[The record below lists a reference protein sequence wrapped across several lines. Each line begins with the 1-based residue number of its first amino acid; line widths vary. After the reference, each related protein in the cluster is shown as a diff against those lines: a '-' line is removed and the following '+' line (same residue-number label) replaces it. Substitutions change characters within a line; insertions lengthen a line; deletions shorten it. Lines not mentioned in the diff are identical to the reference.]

1 MGENIEFDDKK
12 LKKLKELIEKSK
24 DLMKDYLSR
33 DSSELN
39 ILNIIGKAADEHNH
53 SKILNTLFTKIH
65 TKNGRNSFLT
75 LFLKKLGIENIDED
89 EFLVE
94 REYRCDPYGQM
105 DFKFEN
111 KNLCIVLEIKIYA
124 EDGQNQLRRYEQYC
138 LENKKDY
145 RIFYLTLDGHKPSE
159 QSIKGFEN
167 ENNLKCINFKE
178 HILLW
183 LEDCLNLVKDEDI
196 KASFIL
202 QYISTLK
209 NLIEEEKYKMAGL
222 IEKTEDAKA
231 IAFLYEKVLK
241 YEMQEIL
248 ENFLYGIGERIEKNK
263 KVLEYIPFDNSIEDY
278 YIEKNSGD
286 PNISFLLEKFEKDEK
301 IYYFNFAIEVI
312 KDGLIGCLGFYEYY
326 EKNNEIIY
334 GWIKYEEMKNIDSY
348 FFEKWDKKIRQLNR
362 KDLKTFNAKWFY
374 LLDSQRKKI
383 YFNDIS
389 PSSRTL
395 DLIDN
400 MDREVEYLSK
410 YIVENIIEKLFN
422 N

>member
-1 MGENIEFDDKK
+1 MGENIEFDD
-12 LKKLKELIEKSK
+12 KKLKELIEKSK
-24 DLMKDYLSR
+24 DLMKDYLNR

-39 ILNIIGKAADEHNH
+39 ILNVIGKATDEHNH
-53 SKILNTLFTKIH
+53 SKILNILFTKIH
-65 TKNGRNSFLT
+65 PKNGRDSFLT

-89 EFLVE
+89 EFSVE

-105 DFKFEN
+105 DFKFES

-178 HILLW
+178 HILPW
-183 LEDCLNLVKDEDI
+183 LEDCLYLVKDEEI

-209 NLIEEEKYKMAGL
+209 NLIEEDKYKMAGL
-222 IEKTEDAKA
+222 IEKTEDAKT
-231 IAFLYEKVLK
+231 IAFLYEKALIPK
-241 YEMQEIL
+241 MQSVL
-248 ENFLYGIGERIEKNK
+248 ENFLEGLGERIKENKN
-263 KVLEYIPFDNSIEDY
+263 VLEYIYFDNNIEDY
-278 YIEKNSGD
+278 YVEKYTKVPS
-286 PNISFLLEKFEKDEK
+286 IYFLLDKFEKDEK
-301 IYYFNFAIEVI
+301 IYYFSFGIEVI
-312 KDGLIGCLGFYEYY
+312 KDGVIACLGFLNNYKK
-326 EKNNEIIY
+326 KNSNNY
-334 GWIKYEEMKNIDSY
+334 DWIT
-348 FFEKWDKKIRQLNR
+348 FEKMKEINEEFFSKWNKKIEE
-362 KDLKTFNAKWFY
+362 LKMEDFEERIAKCFY
-374 LLDSQRKKI
+374 LSNIQ
-383 YFNDIS
+383 FNDIS
-389 PSSRTL
+389 PSSSVF

-400 MDREVEYLSK
+400 VDREVDYLSK
-410 YIVENIIEKLFN
+410 YITENIIEKLFN

>member
-1 MGENIEFDDKK
+1 MGENKEFDT
-12 LKKLKELIEKSK
+12 KKLKELIDKSK

-39 ILNIIGKAADEHNH
+39 ILNIIGRAADEHNH
-53 SKILNTLFTKIH
+53 SKILNTLFTRIH
-65 TKNGRNSFLT
+65 PKNGRDSFLT

-89 EFLVE
+89 EFSVE

-105 DFKFEN
+105 DFKFES

-145 RIFYLTLDGHKPSE
+145 KVFYLTLDGHKPSE

-178 HILLW
+178 HILPW

-248 ENFLYGIGERIEKNK
+248 EIFLYGIGERIEKNK
-263 KVLEYIPFDNSIEDY
+263 KVLEYIHFDNSIEDY
-278 YIEKNSGD
+278 YIEKNSGV
-286 PNISFLLEKFEKDEK
+286 PSISFLLEKFEKDEK
-301 IYYFNFAIEVI
+301 IYYFNFGIEVI

-326 EKNNEIIY
+326 EKNNENIY

-400 MDREVEYLSK
+400 VDREVEYLSK

>member
-1 MGENIEFDDKK
+1 MEENKEFDN
-12 LKKLKELIEKSK
+12 KKLKELIEKSK

-39 ILNIIGKAADEHNH
+39 ILNVIGKAADEHNH
-53 SKILNTLFTKIH
+53 SKILNILFTKIH
-65 TKNGRNSFLT
+65 TKNGRDSFLT
-75 LFLKKLGIENIDED
+75 LFLKKLGVENIDED
-89 EFLVE
+89 EFSVE

-105 DFKFEN
+105 DFKIEN
-111 KNLCIVLEIKIYA
+111 ENLCIVLEIKIYA
-124 EDGQNQLRRYEQYC
+124 KDGPKQLRRYEEYC

-145 RIFYLTLDGHKPSE
+145 RIFYLTLDGHKPSK
-159 QSIKGFEN
+159 QSIEGFEN
-167 ENNLKCINFKE
+167 ENKLKCISFKE
-178 HILLW
+178 RILPW
-183 LEDCLNLVKDEDI
+183 LEDCLNLVKDVEI

-209 NLIEEEKYKMAGL
+209 NLIEEDKYKMAGL
-222 IEKTEDAKA
+222 IEKTEDARA

-241 YEMQEIL
+241 DEMQEIL

-263 KVLEYIPFDNSIEDY
+263 KVLEYIHFDNSIEDY
-278 YIEKNSGD
+278 YIEKTSGV
-286 PNISFLLEKFEKDEK
+286 PSIYFLLEKFEKDEK
-301 IYYFNFAIEVI
+301 IYYFNFGIEVI

-326 EKNNEIIY
+326 EKNNENIY
-334 GWIKYEEMKNIDSY
+334 GWIKYEEMKNIDSH

-400 MDREVEYLSK
+400 VDREVEYLSK

>member
-1 MGENIEFDDKK
+1 MEENKEFDN
-12 LKKLKELIEKSK
+12 KKLKELIDKSK

-39 ILNIIGKAADEHNH
+39 ILNIIGKVADEHNH

-65 TKNGRNSFLT
+65 PKNGRDSFIT
-75 LFLKKLGIENIDED
+75 LFLKKIGIENIDED
-89 EFLVE
+89 EFSVE

-105 DFKFEN
+105 DFKFES

-145 RIFYLTLDGHKPSE
+145 KIFYLTLDGHKPSE
-159 QSIKGFEN
+159 QSIEGFEN
-167 ENNLKCINFKE
+167 ENKLECISFKE
-178 HILLW
+178 HILPW
-183 LEDCLNLVKDEDI
+183 LEDCLKLVKDEEI

-209 NLIEEEKYKMAGL
+209 NLIEEDKYKMAGL
-222 IEKTEDAKA
+222 IEKTEDARA
-231 IAFLYEKVLK
+231 IVFLYEKVLK
-241 YEMQEIL
+241 DEMQEIL
-248 ENFLYGIGERIEKNK
+248 KNFLYGIGERIEKNK
-263 KVLEYIPFDNSIEDY
+263 NVLEYIHFDNSIEDY
-278 YIEKNSGD
+278 YIEKTSGV
-286 PNISFLLEKFEKDEK
+286 PSIYFLLEKFEKDEK
-301 IYYFNFAIEVI
+301 IYYFNFGIEVI

-326 EKNNEIIY
+326 EKNNENNY
-334 GWIKYEEMKNIDSY
+334 DWIKYEEMKNIDSY
-348 FFEKWDKKIRQLNR
+348 FFEKWDKKVRQLNR

-400 MDREVEYLSK
+400 VDREVEYLSK
-410 YIVENIIEKLFN
+410 YITENIIEKLFN

>member
-1 MGENIEFDDKK
+1 MGENIEFDD
-12 LKKLKELIEKSK
+12 KKLKELIEKSK

-39 ILNIIGKAADEHNH
+39 ILNIIDKATDEHNH
-53 SKILNTLFTKIH
+53 SKILNILFTKIH
-65 TKNGRNSFLT
+65 TKNGRDSFLT
-75 LFLKKLGIENIDED
+75 LFLKKLGVENIDED

-105 DFKFEN
+105 DFKIEN

-124 EDGQNQLRRYEQYC
+124 KDGPKQLRRYEEYC

-145 RIFYLTLDGHKPSE
+145 RIFYLTLDGHKPSKK
-159 QSIKGFEN
+159 SIEDFEN
-167 ENNLKCINFKE
+167 ETKLKCISFKE
-178 HILLW
+178 HILPW

-241 YEMQEIL
+241 DEMQEIL

-263 KVLEYIPFDNSIEDY
+263 KVLEYIHFDNSIEDY
-278 YIEKNSGD
+278 YIEKNSGV
-286 PNISFLLEKFEKDEK
+286 PSISFLLEKFEKDEK
-301 IYYFNFAIEVI
+301 IYYFNFGIEVI

-326 EKNNEIIY
+326 EKNNENIY
-334 GWIKYEEMKNIDSY
+334 DWIKYEEMKNIDSY

-400 MDREVEYLSK
+400 VDREVEYLSK

>member
-65 TKNGRNSFLT
+65 PKNGRDSFIT
-75 LFLKKLGIENIDED
+75 LFLKKIGIENIDED
-89 EFLVE
+89 EFSVE

-105 DFKFEN
+105 DFKFES

-145 RIFYLTLDGHKPSE
+145 KIFYLTLDGHKPSE
-159 QSIKGFEN
+159 QSIEGFEN
-167 ENNLKCINFKE
+167 ENKLECISFKE
-178 HILLW
+178 HILPW
-183 LEDCLNLVKDEDI
+183 LEDCLKLVKDEEI

-209 NLIEEEKYKMAGL
+209 NLIEEDKYKMAGL
-222 IEKTEDAKA
+222 IEKTEDARA

-241 YEMQEIL
+241 DEMQEIL
-248 ENFLYGIGERIEKNK
+248 KNFLYGIGERIEKNK
-263 KVLEYIPFDNSIEDY
+263 NVLEYIHFDNSIEDY
-278 YIEKNSGD
+278 YIEKTSGV
-286 PNISFLLEKFEKDEK
+286 PSIYFLLEKFEKDEK
-301 IYYFNFAIEVI
+301 IYYFNFGIEVI

-326 EKNNEIIY
+326 EKNNENNY
-334 GWIKYEEMKNIDSY
+334 DWIKYEEMKNIDSY
-348 FFEKWDKKIRQLNR
+348 FFEKWDKKVRQLNR

-400 MDREVEYLSK
+400 VDREVEYLSK
-410 YIVENIIEKLFN
+410 YITENIIEKLFN

>member
-1 MGENIEFDDKK
+1 MEENKEFDN
-12 LKKLKELIEKSK
+12 KKLKELIEKSK

-53 SKILNTLFTKIH
+53 SKILNTLFTRIH
-65 TKNGRNSFLT
+65 PKNGRDSFLT

-89 EFLVE
+89 EFSVE

-105 DFKFEN
+105 DFKFES

-145 RIFYLTLDGHKPSE
+145 RIFYLTLDGHKPSK
-159 QSIKGFEN
+159 QSIEGFEN
-167 ENNLKCINFKE
+167 ENKLECISFKE
-178 HILLW
+178 HILPW
-183 LEDCLNLVKDEDI
+183 LEDCLNLVKDEEI

-209 NLIEEEKYKMAGL
+209 NLIEEDKYKMAGL
-222 IEKTEDAKA
+222 IEKTEDAKT
-231 IAFLYEKVLK
+231 IAFLYEKALIPK
-241 YEMQEIL
+241 MQSVL
-248 ENFLYGIGERIEKNK
+248 ENFLEGLGERIKENK
-263 KVLEYIPFDNSIEDY
+263 KVLEYIHFDNSIEDY
-278 YIEKNSGD
+278 YIEKTSGV
-286 PNISFLLEKFEKDEK
+286 PSISFLLEKFEKDEK
-301 IYYFNFAIEVI
+301 IYYFNFGIEVI

-326 EKNNEIIY
+326 EKNNENNY
-334 GWIKYEEMKNIDSY
+334 DWIKYEEMKNIDSY

-400 MDREVEYLSK
+400 VDREVDYLSK
-410 YIVENIIEKLFN
+410 YITENIIEKLFN

>member
-1 MGENIEFDDKK
+1 MGENIEFDD
-12 LKKLKELIEKSK
+12 KKLKELIEKSK

-39 ILNIIGKAADEHNH
+39 ILNIIDKATDEHNH
-53 SKILNTLFTKIH
+53 SKILNILFTKIH
-65 TKNGRNSFLT
+65 TKNGRGSFLT
-75 LFLKKLGIENIDED
+75 LFLKKLGVENIDED

-105 DFKFEN
+105 DFKIEN
-111 KNLCIVLEIKIYA
+111 ENLCIVLEIKIYA
-124 EDGQNQLRRYEQYC
+124 KDGPKQLRRYEQYC

-145 RIFYLTLDGHKPSE
+145 KVFYLTLDGHKPSE

-167 ENNLKCINFKE
+167 ENNLKSINFKE
-178 HILLW
+178 HILPW
-183 LEDCLNLVKDEDI
+183 LEDCLYLVKDEEI

-241 YEMQEIL
+241 DEMQEIL
-248 ENFLYGIGERIEKNK
+248 ENFLHGIGERIEKNK

>member
-1 MGENIEFDDKK
+1 MGENIEFDD
-12 LKKLKELIEKSK
+12 KKLKELIEKSK
-24 DLMKDYLSR
+24 DLMKDYLNR

-39 ILNIIGKAADEHNH
+39 ILNVIGKATDEHNH
-53 SKILNTLFTKIH
+53 SKILNILFTKIH
-65 TKNGRNSFLT
+65 PKNGRDSFLT

-89 EFLVE
+89 EFSVE

-105 DFKFEN
+105 DFKFES

-124 EDGQNQLRRYEQYC
+124 EDGQNQLRRYEEYC

-178 HILLW
+178 HILPW
-183 LEDCLNLVKDEDI
+183 LEECLDLVKNEEI

-241 YEMQEIL
+241 DEMQKIL

-263 KVLEYIPFDNSIEDY
+263 KVLEYIHFDNSIEDY
-278 YIEKNSGD
+278 YIEKNSGV
-286 PNISFLLEKFEKDEK
+286 PSISFLLEKFEKDEK
-301 IYYFNFAIEVI
+301 IYYFNFEIEVI

-326 EKNNEIIY
+326 EKNNENIY

-374 LLDSQRKKI
+374 LLDRDRK
-383 YFNDIS
+383 S
-389 PSSRTL
+389 
-395 DLIDN
+395 
-400 MDREVEYLSK
+400 V
-410 YIVENIIEKLFN
+410 V
-422 N
+422 

>member
-12 LKKLKELIEKSK
+12 LKKLKEIIEKSK

-65 TKNGRNSFLT
+65 PKNGRNSFLT
-75 LFLKKLGIENIDED
+75 LFFKKLGVENIDED

-94 REYRCDPYGQM
+94 REYRCNPYGQM
-105 DFKFEN
+105 DFKIEN
-111 KNLCIVLEIKIYA
+111 ENLCIVLEIKIYA

-178 HILLW
+178 HILPW

-231 IAFLYEKVLK
+231 IVFLYEKILK
-241 YEMQEIL
+241 NKMQEIL
-248 ENFLYGIGERIEKNK
+248 ENFLANLGKKIKKSLRGIDYKELKNELYNKSTLNYFLDDVEKK
-263 KVLEYIPFDNSIEDY
+263 
-278 YIEKNSGD
+278 
-286 PNISFLLEKFEKDEK
+286 
-301 IYYFNFAIEVI
+301 YYFNFGISTD
-312 KDGLIGCLGFYEYY
+312 KDGKIIGSFEFLEYNETEDFYY
-326 EKNNEIIY
+326 
-334 GWIKYEEMKNIDSY
+334 WIAFEEMKKINKD
-348 FFEKWDKKIRQLNR
+348 FFYKWNEKIENLENLLENFKMKNVKNDKSGYKY
-362 KDLKTFNAKWFY
+362 FY
-374 LLDSQRKKI
+374 LRNRNAEEIDFKDFSKTSIAL
-383 YFNDIS
+383 N
-389 PSSRTL
+389 
-395 DLIDN
+395 LIDN
-400 MDREVEYLSK
+400 MDKEVDYFSK
-410 YIVENIIEKLFN
+410 IFIEIIRKLKN
-422 N
+422 V

>member
-1 MGENIEFDDKK
+1 MGENIEFDD
-12 LKKLKELIEKSK
+12 KKLKELIEKSK

-39 ILNIIGKAADEHNH
+39 ILNIIDKATDEHNH
-53 SKILNTLFTKIH
+53 SKILNILFTKIH
-65 TKNGRNSFLT
+65 TKNGRGSFLT
-75 LFLKKLGIENIDED
+75 LFLKKLGVKNIDED

-105 DFKFEN
+105 DFKIEN

-124 EDGQNQLRRYEQYC
+124 KDGPKQLRRYEEYC

-145 RIFYLTLDGHKPSE
+145 RIFYLTLDGHKPSKK
-159 QSIKGFEN
+159 SIEDFEN
-167 ENNLKCINFKE
+167 ETKLKCISFKE
-178 HILLW
+178 HILPW

-241 YEMQEIL
+241 NEMQEIL

-263 KVLEYIPFDNSIEDY
+263 KVLEYIHFDNSIED
-278 YIEKNSGD
+278 
-286 PNISFLLEKFEKDEK
+286 
-301 IYYFNFAIEVI
+301 
-312 KDGLIGCLGFYEYY
+312 
-326 EKNNEIIY
+326 
-334 GWIKYEEMKNIDSY
+334 
-348 FFEKWDKKIRQLNR
+348 R
-362 KDLKTFNAKWFY
+362 K
-374 LLDSQRKKI
+374 S
-383 YFNDIS
+383 
-389 PSSRTL
+389 
-395 DLIDN
+395 
-400 MDREVEYLSK
+400 V
-410 YIVENIIEKLFN
+410 V
-422 N
+422 

>member
-1 MGENIEFDDKK
+1 MGENIEFDD
-12 LKKLKELIEKSK
+12 KKLKELIEKSK

-39 ILNIIGKAADEHNH
+39 ILNIIDKATDEHNH
-53 SKILNTLFTKIH
+53 SKILNILFTKIH
-65 TKNGRNSFLT
+65 TKNGRGSFLT
-75 LFLKKLGIENIDED
+75 LFLKKLGVENIDED

-105 DFKFEN
+105 DFKIEN
-111 KNLCIVLEIKIYA
+111 ENLCIVLEIKIYA
-124 EDGQNQLRRYEQYC
+124 KDGPKQLRRYEEYC

-145 RIFYLTLDGHKPSE
+145 RIFYLTLDGHKPSK
-159 QSIKGFEN
+159 QSIEGFEN
-167 ENNLKCINFKE
+167 ENKLKCISFKE
-178 HILLW
+178 RILPW

-241 YEMQEIL
+241 DEMQEIL

-286 PNISFLLEKFEKDEK
+286 PNISFLLEKFE
-301 IYYFNFAIEVI
+301 VI
-312 KDGLIGCLGFYEYY
+312 KDELIGCLGFYEYY
-326 EKNNEIIY
+326 EKKNEIIY

>member
-1 MGENIEFDDKK
+1 MGENIEFDD
-12 LKKLKELIEKSK
+12 KKLKELIEKSK

-39 ILNIIGKAADEHNH
+39 ILNIIDKATDEHNH
-53 SKILNTLFTKIH
+53 SKILNILFTRIH
-65 TKNGRNSFLT
+65 PKNGRDSFLT

-89 EFLVE
+89 EFSVE

-105 DFKFEN
+105 DFKIEN
-111 KNLCIVLEIKIYA
+111 ENLCIVLEIKIYA
-124 EDGQNQLRRYEQYC
+124 KDGPKQLRRYEEYC

-145 RIFYLTLDGHKPSE
+145 RIFYLTLDGHKPSK
-159 QSIKGFEN
+159 QSIEGFEN
-167 ENNLKCINFKE
+167 ENKLKCISFKE
-178 HILLW
+178 HILPW

-222 IEKTEDAKA
+222 IEKPEDAKA

-241 YEMQEIL
+241 DEMQEIL
-248 ENFLYGIGERIEKNK
+248 ENFLHGIGERIEINK

-312 KDGLIGCLGFYEYY
+312 KDGVIACLGFLNNYKK
-326 EKNNEIIY
+326 KNSNNY
-334 GWIKYEEMKNIDSY
+334 DWIT
-348 FFEKWDKKIRQLNR
+348 FEKMKEINEEFFSKWNKKIEE
-362 KDLKTFNAKWFY
+362 LKMEDFEERIAKCFY
-374 LLDSQRKKI
+374 LSNIQ
-383 YFNDIS
+383 FNDIS
-389 PSSRTL
+389 PSSSVF

-400 MDREVEYLSK
+400 VDREVEYLSK
-410 YIVENIIEKLFN
+410 YITENIIEKLFN

>member
-1 MGENIEFDDKK
+1 MEENKEFDN
-12 LKKLKELIEKSK
+12 KKLKELIDKSK

-53 SKILNTLFTKIH
+53 SKILNTLFTKIYP
-65 TKNGRNSFLT
+65 KNGRDSFLT

-89 EFLVE
+89 EFSVE

-105 DFKFEN
+105 DFKIEN
-111 KNLCIVLEIKIYA
+111 ENLCIVLEIKIYA
-124 EDGQNQLRRYEQYC
+124 KDGQNQLRRYEQYC

-145 RIFYLTLDGHKPSE
+145 KIFYLTLDGHKPSE

-167 ENNLKCINFKE
+167 ENNLKYINFKE
-178 HILLW
+178 HILPW
-183 LEDCLNLVKDEDI
+183 LEDCLYLVKDEEI

-202 QYISTLK
+202 QYTSTLK
-209 NLIEEEKYKMAGL
+209 NLIEEDKYKMAGL
-222 IEKTEDAKA
+222 IEKTEDARA

-241 YEMQEIL
+241 DEMQEIL
-248 ENFLYGIGERIEKNK
+248 ESFLYGIGERVGENK
-263 KVLEYIPFDNSIEDY
+263 KVLQYIFFNNIEDY
-278 YIEKNSGD
+278 YIEKCSGV
-286 PNISFLLEKFEKDEK
+286 PSISFLLEKFEKDGRV
-301 IYYFNFAIEVI
+301 YYFNFAIEVI

-326 EKNNEIIY
+326 GKNNENNY
-334 GWIKYEEMKNIDSY
+334 DWIKYKEMKNIDSH

-400 MDREVEYLSK
+400 IDRGVDYLSK
-410 YIVENIIEKLFN
+410 YITENIIEKLFN

>member
-65 TKNGRNSFLT
+65 PKNGRDSFLT

-105 DFKFEN
+105 DFKIEN
-111 KNLCIVLEIKIYA
+111 ENLCIVLEIKIYA

-178 HILLW
+178 HILPW
-183 LEDCLNLVKDEDI
+183 LEECLNLVKNE
-196 KASFIL
+196 KNKSSFIL
-202 QYISTLK
+202 QYIAVIE

-231 IAFLYEKVLK
+231 IVFLYEKILK
-241 YEMQEIL
+241 NKMQEIL
-248 ENFLYGIGERIEKNK
+248 ENFLAN
-263 KVLEYIPFDNSIEDY
+263 
-278 YIEKNSGD
+278 
-286 PNISFLLEKFEKDEK
+286 
-301 IYYFNFAIEVI
+301 
-312 KDGLIGCLGFYEYY
+312 LG
-326 EKNNEIIY
+326 
-334 GWIKYEEMKNIDSY
+334 
-348 FFEKWDKKIRQLNR
+348 KKI
-362 KDLKTFNAKWFY
+362 
-374 LLDSQRKKI
+374 KKSLR
-383 YFNDIS
+383 FS
-389 PSSRTL
+389 
-395 DLIDN
+395 
-400 MDREVEYLSK
+400 
-410 YIVENIIEKLFN
+410 
-422 N
+422 